1 MNMKP
6 YIWVPVIIAIGV
18 GVLIAIDTSTGSADD
33 KKDDKKGEK
42 VVETKSG
49 LKYVELK
56 VGDGDEAKLGD
67 TVEVHYTGWT
77 KDGKKFDSS
86 FDHDDKEPLTF
97 RIGTRGIIKGWNEG
111 VPGMKVGG
119 KRKLIIPADLAYGKE
134 GRGKAIPPDAEL
146 TFEIELLKIK

>member
-1 MNMKP
+1 MNMKL
-6 YIWVPVIIAIGV
+6 YIWIPVICAVGLCALIG
-18 GVLIAIDTSTGSADD
+18 INATTGSEDD
-33 KKDDKKGEK
+33 KKEDKKDEK

-56 VGDGDEAKLGD
+56 VGDGDTAKTGD
-67 TVEVHYTGWT
+67 TVEVHYTGVF
-77 KDGKKFDSS
+77 KDGKQFDSS
-86 FDHDDKEPLTF
+86 VGKDPLTF
-97 RIGTRGIIKGWNEG
+97 KIGTRGIIKGWNEG

-134 GRGKAIPPDAEL
+134 GRDGIPPNSEL